1 MLAWE
6 KWYAD
11 KKNFGIL
18 KQISL
23 GWHLPNTVD
32 VSCKTHVF
40 KKKNDEKK
48 CRNRGWN
55 QCFCSECFKEG
66 PGDQDTKKTYLPV
79 LSTLADDGKQF
90 NADVS
95 QIFTSELITL

>member
-1 MLAWE
+1 MLNLLLWE

-11 KKNFGIL
+11 EENFGIL

-32 VSCKTHVF
+32 ISFKTHVVF
-40 KKKNDEKK
+40 KKIEEKK

-55 QCFCSECFKEG
+55 QCFRSKFFKEG
-66 PGDQDTKKTYLPV
+66 PGD
-79 LSTLADDGKQF
+79 
-90 NADVS
+90 
-95 QIFTSELITL
+95 